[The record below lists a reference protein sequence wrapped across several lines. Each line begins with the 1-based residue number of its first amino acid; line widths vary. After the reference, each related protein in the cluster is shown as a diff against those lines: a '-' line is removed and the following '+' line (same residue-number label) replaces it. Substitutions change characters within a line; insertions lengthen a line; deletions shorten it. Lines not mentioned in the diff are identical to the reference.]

1 MTTTREL
8 CEVLAAAL
16 GLEPELVKGHAHAL
30 REAGP
35 FATDEADTDDV
46 QAEPEHAAVLLISLM
61 SGVPP
66 DKAPDAVRLFGGLPL
81 DSVTRCEL
89 MLDGQF
95 EAFRM
100 SDVDPFMN
108 DLAVLG
114 ETFGAFLAGL
124 VRAFNETP
132 EVNIEPGEI
141 ILGGGLGTASASVH
155 ILVLADGV
163 DVGGTVQFTLAPMGG
178 LCRPPDDAPPARLDR
193 YASVP
198 GVIFSIFRKFFT
210 GDRDGPRKVPF
221 SCAELTALTK

>member
-1 MTTTREL
+1 MTTAREL

-16 GLEPELVKGHAHAL
+16 GVERELVESHVHTL
-30 REAGP
+30 REAKLFP
-35 FATDEADTDDV
+35 TDKGDTDDA
-46 QAEPEHAAVLLISLM
+46 QAEPEHAAALLISLM
-61 SGVPP
+61 AGAPP

-100 SDVDPFMN
+100 SDDDPFMD

-155 ILVLADGV
+155 ILVLADGT
-163 DVGGTVQFTLAPMGG
+163 DVGGTVQFADALDD
-178 LCRPPDDAPPARLDR
+178 LLPPQHLDWVH
-193 YASVP
+193 A
-198 GVIFSIFRKFFT
+198 G
-210 GDRDGPRKVPF
+210 
-221 SCAELTALTK
+221 